1 MSDITNRGES
11 APAARRELDAFLADL
26 KKKAPST
33 RGRLLFALDATAGR
47 EATWDTAC
55 KLQADMFREAA
66 SAGGLDLQLVYY
78 RGLGECKASG
88 WISDPLRL
96 GKVMSGI
103 MCRSGHTQTGRI
115 LDHAVKETRMLPVS
129 ALVFVGD
136 AFEEEAD
143 TVVPAAYELGRL
155 AGCGKTEQGSR
166 SDSDPFTW
174 GFGYVHGQNEFFRSL
189 LGVRVFMFQEGDNRE
204 VERVFRQI
212 ADATKGA
219 YCRFDQGS
227 AHQLAKL
234 LRAVAVYASGGKAAL
249 AARKD
254 PESVKLLSQMR

>member
-1 MSDITNRGES
+1 MPNDQITNRGES
-11 APAARRELDAFLADL
+11 SPATHTRSEVDAFLADL

-33 RGRLLFALDATAGR
+33 RGRLIFALDATASR

-55 KLQADMFREAA
+55 KLQADMFCEAA

-88 WISDPLRL
+88 WISDPVRL
-96 GKVMSGI
+96 GKIMSGI
-103 MCRSGHTQTGRI
+103 MCRSGHTQIGRI

-155 AGCGKTEQGSR
+155 
-166 SDSDPFTW
+166 
-174 GFGYVHGQNEFFRSL
+174 
-189 LGVRVFMFQEGDNRE
+189 GVRVFMFQEGDDCE

-227 AHQLAKL
+227 AHQLAEL
-234 LRAVAVYASGGKAAL
+234 LRAVAVYASGGMIAL
-249 AARKD
+249 ANRNDAGAIN
-254 PESVKLLSQMR
+254 LLSQLR

>member
-1 MSDITNRGES
+1 MKGAKVMSGITNRGES
-11 APAARRELDAFLADL
+11 APAATTRSEVDAFLADL
-26 KKKAPST
+26 KKKAPSI
-33 RGRLLFALDATAGR
+33 RGRLIFALDATASR

-88 WISDPLRL
+88 WISDPVRL
-96 GKVMSGI
+96 GKIMSGI
-103 MCRSGHTQTGRI
+103 MCRSGETQIGRI

-143 TVVPAAYELGRL
+143 SVVPAAYELGRL
-155 AGCGKTEQGSR
+155 
-166 SDSDPFTW
+166 
-174 GFGYVHGQNEFFRSL
+174 
-189 LGVRVFMFQEGDNRE
+189 GVRAFMFQEGDDRE
-204 VERVFRQI
+204 VEGVFRQI
-212 ADATKGA
+212 ADVTKGA

-227 AHQLAKL
+227 AHQLAEL
-234 LRAVAVYASGGKAAL
+234 LRAVAVYAVGGRAAL

-254 PESVKLLSQMR
+254 AGAIKLLSQLR